1 MSLSYGV
8 PVVCTPIAAEGMG
21 LSDGQEVLLGSTA
34 QELADQVIRLYRDA
48 ALWEGLSKAG
58 MKLVDEE
65 FSTAT
70 NRKRI
75 EEYLADVGF
84 GAMPHLRSTAA

>member
-1 MSLSYGV
+1 
-8 PVVCTPIAAEGMG
+8 
-21 LSDGQEVLLGSTA
+21 
-34 QELADQVIRLYRDA
+34 LADQVIRLYRDA

>member
-1 MSLSYGV
+1 M

-21 LSDGQEVLLGSTA
+21 LKDGREVLLGSTA
-34 QELADQVIRLYRDA
+34 EELARQVIRLYKDA
-48 ALWEGLSKAG
+48 ALWNGLSKAG

-65 FSTAT
+65 FSSAT

-75 EEYLADVGF
+75 VDYLADIGF
-84 GAMPHLRSTAA
+84 GVTDRLGSTAA